1 MRRIISLLLILCLL
15 LPAALLAEETPSLRT
30 ATTVED
36 VRSFID
42 LPEGDALPAAAKG
55 RIRFVSMNAKDAAF
69 RADDWKNDQYDLTQK
84 GSYRADYRNM
94 HDRAVYCMA
103 LSYLGVDMTPAMMS
117 TLAGSRDISAP
128 FDGVTAQLKNIERVE
143 FKAHHFDTAVENYL
157 NDDSYSPVFVK
168 VKRPDGALH
177 TVMVVGYIPSTGGF
191 IVCDPEAR
199 VKDGENLHAYKM
211 AWHVVRQVVLASDFW
226 DLFYASQVQ
235 AVYQWR
241 LVSE

>member
-1 MRRIISLLLILCLL
+1 MRRIVLLLLLLCL
-15 LPAALLAEETPSLRT
+15 LPAAVPAETAPALRAGTTAEDILAF
-30 ATTVED
+30 V
-36 VRSFID
+36 D
-42 LPEGDALPAAAKG
+42 LPSGDTLPAATRG
-55 RIRFVSMNAKDAAF
+55 RIRFVSMNARDAAF
-69 RADDWKNDQYDLTQK
+69 HADFWKNDQYDLTQK

-103 LSYLGVDMTPAMMS
+103 LSCLGVDITPVMMS
-117 TLAGSRDISAP
+117 TLAGSRDVSAP
-128 FDGVTAQLKNIERVE
+128 FDNVTAKLEGVERVE

-157 NDDSYSPVFVK
+157 TDDRYSPVFVK

-191 IVCDPEAR
+191 IICDPEAR
-199 VKDGENLHAYKM
+199 VLDGANQHVYKM
-211 AWHVVRQVVLASDFW
+211 AWHVMRQVVLASDFW

-241 LVSE
+241 LVTE

>member
-1 MRRIISLLLILCLL
+1 MRRILSLLLILCLL
-15 LPAALLAEETPSLRT
+15 LPAALAEESPALR
-30 ATTVED
+30 AAATVED

-42 LPEGDALPAAAKG
+42 LPEGDAFPAAAKG
-55 RIRFVSMNAKDAAF
+55 RIRFVSMNARDAAF
-69 RADDWKNDQYDLTQK
+69 CTDAWKNDRFDLTQK

-103 LSYLGVDMTPAMMS
+103 PSYLGVDVTPAMMS
-117 TLAGSRDISAP
+117 SLADSRDVSAP
-128 FDGVTAQLKNIERVE
+128 FDNVTAQLPRVERVE
-143 FKAHHFDTAVENYL
+143 FKAYHFDTAVENYR

-168 VKRPDGALH
+168 IKRPDGALH

-191 IVCDPEAR
+191 IICDPEAR
-199 VKDGENLHAYKM
+199 VLDGENQYAYKM

-241 LVSE
+241 LFED